1 MSVSYI
7 TLYITQ
13 ATAATRTMQL
23 DKIDLKIISSLSR
36 DCRIPYRYIASSI
49 GISANAVKT
58 RVNKMLAKGVIQ
70 NFIILVNPAIFGYE
84 KQGSLTVRQIG
95 KTIKEDNIVNK
106 LNLLGDVRFY
116 AKQLGRAAL
125 FLLLIRQEAEDKIE
139 LMTDLLK
146 PEVVEY
152 RFMPLRRLSINVT
165 ISDLKIINCL
175 LSNARLQ
182 VADIAKQA
190 SISSRAVTRRLEK
203 MRKNRVV
210 GFTTLRD
217 MSSMQLVGYI
227 EFVLLITSTN
237 RSVHRH
243 IVERIYLEMQEY
255 VISIPNVGQS
265 DMIFAAFFCAN
276 IPTVDL
282 IVTTIESYDGVN
294 HVELFITT
302 KVVFYQE
309 WLRREINKRLKSE
322 VKGRR
327 IITTRKY

>member
-1 MSVSYI
+1 
-7 TLYITQ
+7 
-13 ATAATRTMQL
+13 
-23 DKIDLKIISSLSR
+23 
-36 DCRIPYRYIASSI
+36 
-49 GISANAVKT
+49 
-58 RVNKMLAKGVIQ
+58 
-70 NFIILVNPAIFGYE
+70 
-84 KQGSLTVRQIG
+84 
-95 KTIKEDNIVNK
+95 
-106 LNLLGDVRFY
+106 
-116 AKQLGRAAL
+116 
-125 FLLLIRQEAEDKIE
+125 LLLIRQEAEDKIE

-190 SISSRAVTRRLEK
+190 SISSRTVTRRLEK